1 MAQIITAHE
10 AVNMVNEGSRIL
22 FGGFLAVGATEN
34 LIDALVSKG
43 TKNLHLVA
51 ICTDYV
57 DRGCGILIANKQV
70 KSVQS
75 SHIGTNKATQEQY
88 NNGEISVEFVPQGTL
103 IERIRA
109 AGSGLG
115 GILTPTGIGTVVE
128 KGKQIIDVKGKK
140 YILEEPIFGD
150 FAFIRA
156 RKSDK
161 FGNLIFDKTARNSNP
176 IMASAAETTIVEVDE
191 IVEVGEIH
199 ADEIQCPGIFT
210 DYIVKHKN

>member
-1 MAQIITAHE
+1 MAKVITAEE
-10 AVNMVNEGSRIL
+10 AVNMVQEGSRIL

-34 LIDALVSKG
+34 LIDALVEKG

-57 DRGCGILIANKQV
+57 DRGCGKLIANKQV

-75 SHIGTNKATQEQY
+75 SHIGTNKSTQEQY
-88 NNGEISVEFVPQGTL
+88 NKGELDMEFVPQGTL
-103 IERIRA
+103 MERIRA
-109 AGSGLG
+109 AGAGLG

-128 KGKQIIDVKGKK
+128 KGKQIVDVRGKK

-156 RKSDK
+156 KKADK
-161 FGNLIFDKTARNSNP
+161 LGNLVFEKTARNSNP
-176 IMASAAETTIVEVDE
+176 SMSTAATITIVEVDE
-191 IVEVGEIH
+191 IVEVGDISADDIH
-199 ADEIQCPGIFT
+199 FPGIFV
-210 DYIVKHKN
+210 DYIVKHKD